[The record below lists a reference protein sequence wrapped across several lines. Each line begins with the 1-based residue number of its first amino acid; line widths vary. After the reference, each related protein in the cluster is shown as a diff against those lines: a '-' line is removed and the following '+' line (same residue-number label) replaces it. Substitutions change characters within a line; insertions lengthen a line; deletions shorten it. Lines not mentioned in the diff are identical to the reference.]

1 MVNKSKRVVVYKD
14 ELTKEKFLKLE
25 IVTDSTRQRTKKID
39 YSKLVEELNNKVIT
53 VRGIQKLMLK
63 CSKNKNKVYYSE
75 VLRALKSLVNQQK
88 ITFNRRIDTTTGVI
102 YYSIQKVK

>member
-1 MVNKSKRVVVYKD
+1 MKDKSKRVVVYKD
-14 ELTKEKFLKLE
+14 ELTKEKFLKLQV
-25 IVTDSTRQRTKKID
+25 ITDSTRTRVKKVD

-75 VLRALKSLVNQQK
+75 VLRALKSLKTQNK
-88 ITFNRRIDTTTGVI
+88 ITYNRRQDTTTGVI
-102 YYSIQKVK
+102 YYNIQKVK

>member
-1 MVNKSKRVVVYKD
+1 MKDKVKRVVVYKD

-25 IVTDSTRQRTKKID
+25 VITESTRQRTKKID
-39 YSKLVEELNNKVIT
+39 YTKLVEELNNKVIT

-75 VLRALKSLVNQQK
+75 VLRALKSLVKQNK
-88 ITFNRRIDTTTGVI
+88 ITFDRRQDTTTNVI